1 MLWPKSCFKN
11 TKAQIWELCKD
22 LLRKLES
29 WMMTPNITNFL
40 QFFKKSSPIQ
50 IDINLVNSAI
60 HAIFAYYSKKSALMK
75 PYMSSSSGWNL
86 KIFKKKISWN
96 LFFHFFFTAPLIKV
110 LDQTSRNT
118 MKRLDG
124 RVQILKIPPL
134 LFIQIFFKLFKSF
147 SNLSEKPQ
155 RSSM

>member
-1 MLWPKSCFKN
+1 M
-11 TKAQIWELCKD
+11 D
-22 LLRKLES
+22 LETCWLHNHTFRKL
-29 WMMTPNITNFL
+29 MMTPNITNFL
-40 QFFKKSSPIQ
+40 QFLKKSSPIQ